1 MIDTIL
7 KESQL
12 DQIQLPWTFYTES
25 GKESFYS
32 TIRHLHRNPTFL
44 QKRANTIL
52 TLRKKIQTD
61 PAYHQQ
67 LVSTFETLKTQEA
80 MFGNSWK
87 ASNLQQES
95 TDTSEDAESQVLFT
109 SSVLRIFNQIP
120 YFIQL
125 LLLLKVYL
133 NPIFTLF
140 IPLVVLI
147 APYFL
152 MHNIYNM
159 QISWDAYKDIVYNMV
174 LGMKPGEPW
183 TLKHIFQVSWTLF
196 GVVQSMVQPFMNAYH
211 VHKISKKIH
220 ARGEALC
227 KYMDG
232 VQQLVKL
239 YTHIGCPHLHIPDLG
254 NNPYGIVA
262 YIQDN
267 PSFFAYV
274 QRLVGTMDVYYALAC
289 DAGWTKVQ
297 WKKGACTLVNFYDLA
312 IDSSKAVKNRLT
324 LRGHSLLTGPNR
336 GGKSSCLRGILQQV
350 IFAQSF
356 GMVYAEKGILQH
368 FDWICTRIQTGDK
381 PGKVSLF
388 EYEVKKA
395 SHILQQCAQP
405 NTRGLVLIDELF
417 HSTNPPDAEI
427 SAKIFLEQLWK
438 HNHCSI
444 ISTHLFS
451 LLDYAP
457 RHIEP
462 LCIEAS
468 EDDDGEITYQY
479 TLQRGVCLVSSV
491 KDVLKEAGLLR

>member
-12 DQIQLPWTFYTES
+12 DQIQLPWTFYTKS
-25 GKESFYS
+25 GNEAFYS
-32 TIRHLHRNPTFL
+32 TLRHLHTNPTFL
-44 QKRANTIL
+44 KKRANTIL
-52 TLRKKIQTD
+52 LLRQKIQEDDT
-61 PAYHQQ
+61 YKTQ
-67 LVSTFETLKTQEA
+67 LVHTLENLKTQEA
-80 MFGNSWK
+80 IFGDSWK
-87 ASNLQQES
+87 VEETNQENTS
-95 TDTSEDAESQVLFT
+95 TNEEAESQVLFT

-120 YFIQL
+120 YFINL

-133 NPIFTLF
+133 NPIFSLF
-140 IPLVVLI
+140 IPIVILI
-147 APYFL
+147 VPYFL
-152 MHNIYNM
+152 MQSFYNM
-159 QISWDAYKDIVYNMV
+159 NISWEVYKGIVYNMV
-174 LGMKPGEPW
+174 LGIKPGDPW
-183 TLKHIFQVSWTLF
+183 TIKHIFQVSWTLF
-196 GVVQSMVQPFMNAYH
+196 GVIQSMVQPFMNAYH

-227 KYMDG
+227 AYMEN
-232 VQQLVKL
+232 VKVLVSL
-239 YTHIGCPHLHIPDLG
+239 YKQVGCSDLHIPDFG
-254 NNPYGIVA
+254 TSPYGIVA

-274 QRLVGTMDVYYALAC
+274 KRLVGTMDVYYALAN
-289 DAGWTKVQ
+289 DPQWTKVQ
-297 WKKGACTLVNFYDLA
+297 WKKNGFTLVNFYDLA
-312 IDSSKAVKNRLT
+312 IDSSKAVKNSVT
-324 LRGHSLLTGPNR
+324 LHGHSLLTGPNR

-356 GMVYAEKGILQH
+356 GMVYAEKGIFQH

-395 SHILQQCAQP
+395 SQILQQCVQP
-405 NTRGLVLIDELF
+405 NRRGLVLIDELF

-438 HNHCSI
+438 QNHCSI

-457 RHIEP
+457 NHIQP

-468 EDDDGEITYQY
+468 ENDGEITYHY
-479 TLQRGVCLVSSV
+479 TLQPGVCFVSSV